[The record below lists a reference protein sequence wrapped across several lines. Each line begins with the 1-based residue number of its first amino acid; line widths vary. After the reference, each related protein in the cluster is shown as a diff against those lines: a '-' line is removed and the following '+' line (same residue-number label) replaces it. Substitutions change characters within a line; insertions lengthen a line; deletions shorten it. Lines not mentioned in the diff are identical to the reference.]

1 MGRESWGVRDRRT
14 RVQASGSVNDGG
26 DRSRRWMNRF
36 EVLDRT
42 GNVDDTQE
50 FVRRS
55 TPVRVER
62 DRVEGQERNVME
74 EADEGLRGG
83 DARALDEGAMEE
95 GEDRGEQVSR
105 KRTVEERSPDQRE
118 NVRVNRAR
126 MDEFDLGKM
135 YEEISK
141 KIVEGTKSLIEKAP
155 ESFKKE
161 LGAGLDLLLEGMK
174 EIMNGVSDKVA
185 LERRKREAGEMDI
198 DDKLEKL
205 KDEVNGIKEVNSDVV
220 KETIKDKI
228 KSSEREMER
237 KIKGAMCNLKI
248 MDFDFGGEMQDR
260 VVMVR
265 KVARNLREDVHPDS
279 RAHFD
284 RILRRT
290 RIQILGRRTET
301 RKVRDRMVHTAP
313 ILLECQGRQDAS
325 ELDGIL
331 KDSGYFSS
339 FHWPQEIMEFVNEIR
354 DEVRYQGYEERDF
367 FVKVRPE
374 DRNGEIRLRAEVKEK
389 NGGRWQ
395 MKAMWACPPANKEMW
410 SMVKDLWKPVIVA
423 KGSRN

>member
-1 MGRESWGVRDRRT
+1 
-14 RVQASGSVNDGG
+14 
-26 DRSRRWMNRF
+26 
-36 EVLDRT
+36 
-42 GNVDDTQE
+42 
-50 FVRRS
+50 
-55 TPVRVER
+55 
-62 DRVEGQERNVME
+62 
-74 EADEGLRGG
+74 
-83 DARALDEGAMEE
+83 
-95 GEDRGEQVSR
+95 
-105 KRTVEERSPDQRE
+105 
-118 NVRVNRAR
+118 
-126 MDEFDLGKM
+126 
-135 YEEISK
+135 
-141 KIVEGTKSLIEKAP
+141 
-155 ESFKKE
+155 
-161 LGAGLDLLLEGMK
+161 
-174 EIMNGVSDKVA
+174 
-185 LERRKREAGEMDI
+185 
-198 DDKLEKL
+198 
-205 KDEVNGIKEVNSDVV
+205 VV

-237 KIKGAMCNLKI
+237 KIKGAMSNLKI

-260 VVMVR
+260 VIMVR

-301 RKVRDRMVHTAP
+301 RTVRDRMVHTAP
-313 ILLECQGRQDAS
+313 ILLECQGRQDAC

-423 KGSRN
+423 KSSRN

>member
-1 MGRESWGVRDRRT
+1 
-14 RVQASGSVNDGG
+14 
-26 DRSRRWMNRF
+26 
-36 EVLDRT
+36 
-42 GNVDDTQE
+42 
-50 FVRRS
+50 
-55 TPVRVER
+55 
-62 DRVEGQERNVME
+62 
-74 EADEGLRGG
+74 
-83 DARALDEGAMEE
+83 
-95 GEDRGEQVSR
+95 
-105 KRTVEERSPDQRE
+105 
-118 NVRVNRAR
+118 VRVNRAR
-126 MDEFDLGKM
+126 IDEFDLGKM